1 MQNWQEGKE
10 GREDREEIENS
21 LKNIWIAEFEE
32 TRDVTT
38 EEIEKLDEL
47 LKDGLVEV
55 KDERVVLTEKGRDMA
70 ERVIRLH
77 RLAERLLIDVLGT
90 AESSVEQN
98 ACRFEHFLSREVEEA
113 ICTLL
118 GHPEICP
125 HGRQIP
131 RGKCCQEREEEV
143 KRVIYRLSEL
153 NPGEE
158 GEIKYIAGD
167 ERILKKVIAVGLLPG
182 KRVKVIRVFP
192 GAIIQAG
199 NTQFAVDEEIADTIY
214 VLKL

>member
-1 MQNWQEGKE
+1 MRRAEE
-10 GREDREEIENS
+10 REELENS

-32 TRDVTT
+32 DRHLSR
-38 EEIEKLDEL
+38 EEVEGLDEL
-47 LKDGLVEV
+47 LKEGLVEL
-55 KDERVVLTEKGRDMA
+55 KGDRIVLTEKGKEMA
-70 ERVIRLH
+70 ERIIRLH
-77 RLAERLLIDVLGT
+77 RLAERLLLDVLGT
-90 AESSVEQN
+90 AENSVEQN
-98 ACRFEHFLSREVEEA
+98 ACRFEHFLSGEVEEA

-118 GHPEICP
+118 GHPEMCP
-125 HGRQIP
+125 HGRRIP
-131 RGKCCQEREEEV
+131 RGKCCEEGEEEV

-199 NTQFAVDEEIADTIY
+199 NTQFAVDEEIADRIY
-214 VLKL
+214 LLKV

>member
-1 MQNWQEGKE
+1 MRAGQRDLKGEE
-10 GREDREEIENS
+10 REEVENS

-32 TRDVTT
+32 SRHVGR
-38 EEIEKLDEL
+38 EEVERLDEL

-55 KDERVVLTEKGRDMA
+55 KGDRVVLTEKGKEMA
-70 ERVIRLH
+70 ERIIRLH
-77 RLAERLLIDVLGT
+77 RLAERLLLDVLGT

-125 HGRQIP
+125 HGRRIP
-131 RGKCCQEREEEV
+131 KGKCCEEREEEV

-214 VLKL
+214 VLKV